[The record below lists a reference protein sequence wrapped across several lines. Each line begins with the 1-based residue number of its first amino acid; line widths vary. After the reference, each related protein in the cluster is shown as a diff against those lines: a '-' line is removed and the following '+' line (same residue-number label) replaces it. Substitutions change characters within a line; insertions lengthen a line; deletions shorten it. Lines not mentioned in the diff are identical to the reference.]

1 MAYGRRCANRL
12 KQICSDTCVKWD
24 CNLVEFNGEKDHIH
38 LLVDLN
44 PKVAPVK
51 LIANIK
57 TVTSRL
63 IRY

>member
-38 LLVDLN
+38 LLV
-44 PKVAPVK
+44 
-51 LIANIK
+51 
-57 TVTSRL
+57 
-63 IRY
+63 